1 LIHESNEEVV
11 DMLGTLSRYWWAVA
25 LRGVVAVA
33 FGIVAV
39 IWPDVTLS
47 VLVLLFGAYALVDE
61 VISLATA
68 LFGGGLGG
76 RRRGWL
82 VLEGV
87 VGIVAGLI
95 TFAWPDITTVA
106 LLWLIAAW
114 AIGTGVLEL
123 MAAVRLRRELTNEW
137 LLVLGGVLSVAFGL
151 FLVVRPTE
159 GALAVVWVIG
169 LYAIV
174 FGAAL
179 MALARRLRR
188 HRRSLAARD
197 QRRPAPA

>member
-33 FGIVAV
+33 FRIVAV

-47 VLVLLFGAYALVDE
+47 VLVLLFGAYALVDG

-123 MAAVRLRRELTNEW
+123 MAAARLRRELTNEW

>member
-1 LIHESNEEVV
+1 
-11 DMLGTLSRYWWAVA
+11 MLETLSRYWWAVA
-25 LRGVVAVA
+25 LRGVAAVA

-39 IWPDVTLS
+39 IWPDVTLG
-47 VLVLLFGAYALVDE
+47 VLVLLFGAYALVDG
-61 VISLATA
+61 VILLTTA
-68 LFGGGLGG
+68 LFGGSLGG

-87 VGIVAGLI
+87 VGIVVGLI

-114 AIGTGVLEL
+114 AIGTGELEIG
-123 MAAVRLRRELTNEW
+123 AAVRLRRELTNEW
-137 LLVLGGVLSVAFGL
+137 LLVLSGVLSVAFGL
-151 FLVVRPTE
+151 FLLVRPEE
-159 GALAVVWVIG
+159 GALALVWVIG

-174 FGAAL
+174 FRFTL

-188 HRRSLAARD
+188 HHRGATIAATD
-197 QRRPAPA
+197 PGRPAPA

>member
-1 LIHESNEEVV
+1 
-11 DMLGTLSRYWWAVA
+11 MLETLSRYWWAVA
-25 LRGVVAVA
+25 LRGVAAVA

-47 VLVLLFGAYALVDE
+47 VLVLLFGAYALVDG
-61 VISLATA
+61 VISLTTA
-68 LFGGGLGG
+68 LLGG
-76 RRRGWL
+76 SLGDRRRGWL

-87 VGIVAGLI
+87 VGIAVGLI

-114 AIGTGVLEL
+114 AIGTGVLEIG
-123 MAAVRLRRELTNEW
+123 AAVRLRRELTNEW

-151 FLVVRPTE
+151 FLVVRPE
-159 GALAVVWVIG
+159 DGALAVVWVVG

-179 MALARRLRR
+179 AALARRLRR
-188 HRRSLAARD
+188 CRRGPATDAARVD
-197 QRRPAPA
+197 RPVAG

>member
-1 LIHESNEEVV
+1 
-11 DMLGTLSRYWWAVA
+11 MLEILSRYWWAVA

-39 IWPDVTLS
+39 IWPDVTRG
-47 VLVLLFGAYALVDE
+47 VLVLLFGAYALVDG
-61 VISLATA
+61 VIALTTA
-68 LFGGGLGG
+68 LFGGRLGG

-87 VGIVAGLI
+87 LGIVVGLS

-123 MAAVRLRRELTNEW
+123 GTAVALRRELTNEW
-137 LLVLGGVLSVAFGL
+137 RLVLSGVLSVAFGL
-151 FLVVRPTE
+151 FLAVRPQQ
-159 GALAVVWVIG
+159 GALALVWVVG

-174 FGAAL
+174 FGIAL
-179 MALARRLRR
+179 VALARRLRHH
-188 HRRSLAARD
+188 HRRLATPTPD
-197 QRRPAPA
+197 QSRPAPA